1 MSVMLSASLE
11 DYMEAIF
18 HIIDEKQAV
27 RASDIAERLGVS
39 RPSVTG
45 ALQALVR
52 EELIHHKPYD
62 VITFTELGVRI
73 ATEIVAKHAVLKEFF
88 TDCLGVNDAEA
99 EEAACGM
106 EHTLSEN
113 ILRKLLGFV
122 ERERGRKAGK

>member
-1 MSVMLSASLE
+1 MSVTLSASLE

-18 HIIDEKQAV
+18 HIIDEKKAV

-62 VITFTELGVRI
+62 VITFTEQGACVAR
-73 ATEIVAKHAVLKEFF
+73 EIVAKHAVLKEFF
-88 TDCLGVNDAEA
+88 TGCLGVHDDEAEA
-99 EEAACGM
+99 AACGM
-106 EHTLSEN
+106 EHTLSES
-113 ILRKLLGFV
+113 ILRKLVGFV

>member
-1 MSVMLSASLE
+1 MQVTLSASLE

-18 HIIDEKQAV
+18 HIIDEKKAV
-27 RASDIAERLGVS
+27 RASDIASRLGVS

-52 EELIHHKPYD
+52 EELIVHKPYD
-62 VITFTELGVRI
+62 VITFTSLGVRV
-73 ATEIVAKHAVLKEFF
+73 AKEIVEKHSVLKEFF

-106 EHTLSEN
+106 EHTLSES
-113 ILRKLLGFV
+113 ILRKLVCFV
-122 ERERGRKAGK
+122 ERERGRKDGK